1 MPVLYKTDIAADA
14 DLKVCFTTIRS
25 EADLI
30 VYETS
35 SAWEATEPQIWCYTE
50 IRSEAARAVF
60 ITQSAFEAD
69 LIVFRTEI
77 QSDAGWQN
85 SGKAGVL

>member
-1 MPVLYKTDIAADA
+1 MPVLYKTDIASDA
-14 DLKVCFTTIRS
+14 DLKVCLTDIRS

-30 VYETS
+30 VFES
-35 SAWEATEPQIWCYTE
+35 SSPWEATEAQIWCFTE
-50 IRSEAARAVF
+50 IRSEAAKAVY
-60 ITQSAFEAD
+60 ITDSAFEAD
-69 LIVFRTEI
+69 LIVFRTDI